1 MAVSQLVEK
10 LKFGDRYVLVNFV
23 VKPVEDPP
31 YSGSRVGFGF
41 AERNKFL
48 SSEIWHSFVY
58 PKLLEIFDQNL
69 ALIGENLDPAYEKD
83 KDYYLKCVERPYLE
97 MRVNFRDG
105 SYRNRLNILFQE
117 ELRNLHQ
124 SCFFVEIRD
133 QGRTFV
139 EMIKRRDE
147 FIDKLLDENK
157 RMKAQIAAHES
168 GAPKDAT
175 GVEGNDPKPVKEH
188 VPEAPPAH
196 PALIKRTY
204 KPSADSSQPGPSSAP
219 DFYTTKILGK
229 SPTRQNSPSGSTLSL
244 DAVSSTDSENGQ
256 KQGFFTESPDEQATH
271 LQKTADIQKQEDLGG
286 PSKTKRHK
294 AKKTQGSTLSLDPI
308 SSTDSVYAPTT
319 STRVLRARS
328 SKPLARG
335 FFTESPDEQACKM
348 AWQKM
353 ADKRKQEDLG
363 GPSKT
368 KSHKAKKATNND
380 QDDKEQEKPKVLNCT
395 DMPESEILATFADYR
410 QELHEIFLKHKDE
423 LEEQWMAN
431 KELVYYTEV
440 AHLFNEDQKMAM
452 MQVLENEFVPIELN
466 GKYTEFFTSTLL
478 MEWIIRIFMKRYKF
492 TTRQEGLKLI
502 KKQEEEVLEYIARD
516 W

>member
-1 MAVSQLVEK
+1 MPGVWRIRLSQ
-10 LKFGDRYVLVNFV
+10 FGDRYVLVNFV

-97 MRVNFRDG
+97 MRVNIRDG

-229 SPTRQNSPSGSTLSL
+229 SPTRQNSPSGST
-244 DAVSSTDSENGQ
+244 
-256 KQGFFTESPDEQATH
+256 P
-271 LQKTADIQKQEDLGG
+271 
-286 PSKTKRHK
+286 
-294 AKKTQGSTLSLDPI
+294 
-308 SSTDSVYAPTT
+308 
-319 STRVLRARS
+319 
-328 SKPLARG
+328 
-335 FFTESPDEQACKM
+335 EQACKM

-380 QDDKEQEKPKVLNCT
+380 QDEKEQEKPKVL
-395 DMPESEILATFADYR
+395 
-410 QELHEIFLKHKDE
+410 
-423 LEEQWMAN
+423 
-431 KELVYYTEV
+431 
-440 AHLFNEDQKMAM
+440 
-452 MQVLENEFVPIELN
+452 
-466 GKYTEFFTSTLL
+466 
-478 MEWIIRIFMKRYKF
+478 
-492 TTRQEGLKLI
+492 
-502 KKQEEEVLEYIARD
+502 
-516 W
+516 

>member
-97 MRVNFRDG
+97 MRVNIRDG

-256 KQGFFTESPDEQATH
+256 KQGFFTESPDEQA
-271 LQKTADIQKQEDLGG
+271 
-286 PSKTKRHK
+286 
-294 AKKTQGSTLSLDPI
+294 
-308 SSTDSVYAPTT
+308 
-319 STRVLRARS
+319 
-328 SKPLARG
+328 
-335 FFTESPDEQACKM
+335 CKM

-368 KSHKAKKATNND
+368 KSHKAKKVTNND
-380 QDDKEQEKPKVLNCT
+380 QDEKEEEKPKVLNCT

-431 KELVYYTEV
+431 KELVDYTDV
-440 AHLFNEDQKMAM
+440 GHLFNEDQKMAM

-492 TTRQEGLKLI
+492 TTRQEALKHI
-502 KKQEEEVLEYIARD
+502 RKQEEEVLEYIARD

>member
-41 AERNKFL
+41 EKRNKFL

-97 MRVNFRDG
+97 MRVNIRDG
-105 SYRNRLNILFQE
+105 SYRDRLNILFQE

-139 EMIKRRDE
+139 EIIKRRDE

-229 SPTRQNSPSGSTLSL
+229 SPTRQNSPSGST
-244 DAVSSTDSENGQ
+244 
-256 KQGFFTESPDEQATH
+256 P
-271 LQKTADIQKQEDLGG
+271 
-286 PSKTKRHK
+286 
-294 AKKTQGSTLSLDPI
+294 
-308 SSTDSVYAPTT
+308 
-319 STRVLRARS
+319 
-328 SKPLARG
+328 
-335 FFTESPDEQACKM
+335 EQACKM

-368 KSHKAKKATNND
+368 KSHKPQTTIKMKRKKKNLN
-380 QDDKEQEKPKVLNCT
+380 NCT

-431 KELVYYTEV
+431 KELVDYTDV

-492 TTRQEGLKLI
+492 TTRQEALKLI
-502 KKQEEEVLEYIARD
+502 RKQEEEVLEYIARD